1 MGERTISISTADM
14 EALINCLL
22 ENGRFDRQQLDSI
35 KSRLVHQT
43 VPKGGCFS
51 EAGKVARQVGFNNSG
66 VFRVCTYSEEG
77 EEFTRAFIDEN
88 RFVVDYNS
96 FINEIPCKA
105 YLQAM
110 TDCELLVI
118 GRADFI
124 ELSAA
129 VPDWQPTISRIMHS
143 TMMRKVSDAGLML
156 SCDARQRYVDFLD
169 RYPGIVNRIP
179 LSALASY
186 LGITQSSL
194 SRIRKNL

>member
-1 MGERTISISTADM
+1 M
-14 EALINCLL
+14 EAFVSCLL
-22 ENGRFDRQQLDSI
+22 QNGRFDQEQLASI
-35 KSRLVHQT
+35 KNRLVRQT
-43 VPKGGCFS
+43 IPKGGYFS
-51 EAGKVARQVGFNNSG
+51 EAGKVARQVGFNTRG
-66 VFRVCTYSEEG
+66 VFRVCTYNKEG

-88 RFVVDYNS
+88 RFIVDYNS
-96 FINEIPCKA
+96 FINEIPCGA
-105 YLQAM
+105 YVQAL
-110 TDCELLVI
+110 TDCELHVI
-118 GRADFI
+118 ERADFI

-129 VPDWQPTISRIMHS
+129 VPDWQPTISRIMFS

-156 SCDARQRYVDFLD
+156 SCDARQRYVNFLE